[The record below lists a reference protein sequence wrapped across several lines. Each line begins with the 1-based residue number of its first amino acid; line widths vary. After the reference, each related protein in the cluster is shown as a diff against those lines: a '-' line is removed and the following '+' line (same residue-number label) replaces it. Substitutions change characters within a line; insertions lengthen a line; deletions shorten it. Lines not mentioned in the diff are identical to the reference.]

1 MTLYSGRFELFLPSV
16 IEEILCGFCLIAEV
30 VLGTV
35 HGILQLFTS
44 ERQGLKKWFKYERT
58 RNINLVRSSQ
68 KKVYFR
74 VLVDVPSTRS
84 FSFLFLTKMNDG
96 GPLHF
101 HYMKQKSGLMA
112 PTLLRNVSNA
122 LDVFKVELERK
133 M

>member
-1 MTLYSGRFELFLPSV
+1 MWFLPNS
-16 IEEILCGFCLIAEV
+16 GSSPWN
-30 VLGTV
+30 GTRD
-35 HGILQLFTS
+35 FAAFY
-44 ERQGLKKWFKYERT
+44 EREARFKKWFKYERT
-58 RNINLVRSSQ
+58 RNINLVRPSE

-74 VLVDVPSTRS
+74 VLVDVPTRS

-122 LDVFKVELERK
+122 LDVFKVWA
-133 M
+133 